1 MSTSPSAVCPCCKG
15 TGRVEMSGVIADTLA
30 LLRRQG
36 GEVTGA
42 ALARLDGCKP
52 TAMNN
57 RLAYLERRG
66 LVTSRRYGRVRLY
79 RAAAEVPS

>member
-1 MSTSPSAVCPCCKG
+1 MSTSPSVLCPCCKG
-15 TGRVEMSGVIADTLA
+15 TGRVEMNGVIADTLA
-30 LLRRQG
+30 LLRRQD

-42 ALARLDGCKP
+42 ALARADGCKP

-66 LVTSRRYGRVRLY
+66 LVTSRRYGRERLY
-79 RAAAEVPS
+79 RAAAETLS

>member
-1 MSTSPSAVCPCCKG
+1 
-15 TGRVEMSGVIADTLA
+15 
-30 LLRRQG
+30 
-36 GEVTGA
+36 
-42 ALARLDGCKP
+42 
-52 TAMNN
+52 MNN